1 MKRHYWLI
9 NKNQI
14 DFLKITQGSLNAND
28 FNACMLETRNNLLPN
43 LKKNKNRNNIEIV
56 DSDDDSESGETTNDE
71 LNILT
76 NVKFLCKHI
85 KH

>member
-28 FNACMLETRNNLLPN
+28 FNVCMLETRNNLLPN